1 MKTPISMASVVLFA
15 AGGFAGPVT
24 TVPWN
29 GRTGA
34 ASFTF
39 DDGLQSQITNVM
51 PALRARKIN
60 ATFFVIGVNWSYWN
74 DPSAWLTAAKAGDE
88 IANHTVDHA
97 SLPTLTT
104 AQITAEIANWADT
117 LRSVD
122 TSIQAVSMAYPGCAT
137 STAVDNVANTENII
151 ARVCSSNTPYT
162 WTSKPS
168 NWMEMQCIY
177 VSDDATATGAALT
190 SIDAA
195 KNNAWI
201 TTLDHGVSG
210 DYLTVTTA
218 NVEAMFDRAIK
229 DSLWI
234 APYSTVAAYWRASF
248 TMDGVTPSGSGPW
261 SVSWTSPH
269 PKMPR
274 RVMLKVK
281 LATATF
287 GDSPVVSQGSTTIA
301 PNTDGSYTIDFMKL
315 GMAIAKKG
323 STELSPLLSMAPGS
337 LRARLSGSS
346 LALSGLPSGSYS
358 VEIRTLSG
366 AVSAHAVVR
375 AVQGSETRMALP
387 DALPHQVHVVVVE
400 DLHATG
406 GKTVSPLLP

>member
-1 MKTPISMASVVLFA
+1 
-15 AGGFAGPVT
+15 
-24 TVPWN
+24 
-29 GRTGA
+29 
-34 ASFTF
+34 
-39 DDGLQSQITNVM
+39 
-51 PALRARKIN
+51 
-60 ATFFVIGVNWSYWN
+60 
-74 DPSAWLTAAKAGDE
+74 
-88 IANHTVDHA
+88 
-97 SLPTLTT
+97 
-104 AQITAEIANWADT
+104 
-117 LRSVD
+117 
-122 TSIQAVSMAYPGCAT
+122 
-137 STAVDNVANTENII
+137 
-151 ARVCSSNTPYT
+151 
-162 WTSKPS
+162 
-168 NWMEMQCIY
+168 
-177 VSDDATATGAALT
+177 
-190 SIDAA
+190 
-195 KNNAWI
+195 
-201 TTLDHGVSG
+201 
-210 DYLTVTTA
+210 
-218 NVEAMFDRAIK
+218 
-229 DSLWI
+229 
-234 APYSTVAAYWRASF
+234 
-248 TMDGVTPSGSGPW
+248 
-261 SVSWTSPH
+261 
-269 PKMPR
+269 
-274 RVMLKVK
+274 VK